1 MSIFFSL
8 LAILFGACAL
18 VVTMS
23 YAIVWYENSNL
34 DPGLVES
41 RFQPHNLW
49 LATRLLVMETL
60 LLGLTVLLHPLGW
73 LAPRETPPDQ
83 GGSPPVL
90 LLHGLFHNRAC
101 WLWLKLQLRR
111 RGHRAVYTINLPPWK
126 DIEAL
131 TERVAKKIDAIRFAQ
146 GVDRVHLVG
155 HSMGGMIARNYLQL
169 RGGAPKVASCT
180 LLAAPNSGSK
190 LAPFALSPLGRVL
203 IPGSEFLQRLAQSPL
218 PEGLPLRVFY
228 SRHDNMV
235 LPFMHGRLEGAAEL
249 ELAGMG
255 HMAILYH
262 PEAINPLLD
271 ALSRRYP

>member
-1 MSIFFSL
+1 MSIFFGL

-18 VVTMS
+18 VVVMS

-34 DPGLVES
+34 DPSLVES

-49 LATRLLVMETL
+49 LAARLMLLETL

-73 LAPRETPPDQ
+73 LPPRETAA
-83 GGSPPVL
+83 GKEATPVL

-101 WLWLKLQLRR
+101 WLWLKLQLHR
-111 RGHRAVYTINLPPWK
+111 RGHSAVYTINLPPWK

-131 TERVAKKIDAIRFAQ
+131 TERVAKKIDAIRLAQ

-180 LLAAPNSGSK
+180 LLAAPNGGSK

-203 IPGSEFLQRLAQSPL
+203 IPGSEFLQRLAQAPL

-235 LPFMHGRLEGAAEL
+235 LPFMHGRLEGAEEL
-249 ELAGMG
+249 ELGGMG

-262 PEAINPLLD
+262 PDAINPLLD
-271 ALSRRYP
+271 GLSRRDA

>member
-1 MSIFFSL
+1 MSIFFGL

-34 DPGLVES
+34 DPSLVES

-49 LATRLLVMETL
+49 LAARLVVMETL

-73 LAPRETPPDQ
+73 LPPRETPANRDA
-83 GGSPPVL
+83 SPVL

-111 RGHRAVYTINLPPWK
+111 RGHTAVYTINLPPWK

-131 TERVAKKIDAIRFAQ
+131 TERVAKKVDEIRLAQ
-146 GVDRVHLVG
+146 GVDRVHLIG

-180 LLAAPNSGSK
+180 LLAAPNGGSK
-190 LAPFALSPLGRVL
+190 LAPFAISPLARVL
-203 IPGSEFLQRLAQSPL
+203 IPGSEFLQRLAQAPL
-218 PEGLPLRVFY
+218 PEGVPLRALY

-235 LPFMHGRLEGAAEL
+235 LPFMHGRLEGAEEL

-262 PEAINPLLD
+262 PDAINPLLD
-271 ALSRRYP
+271 DLSRSEA

>member
-1 MSIFFSL
+1 MFLFFGL

-18 VVTMS
+18 VVAMS

-34 DPGLVES
+34 DPSLVES
-41 RFQPHNLW
+41 RFQPQNLW
-49 LATRLLVMETL
+49 LAARLLTLETL

-73 LAPRETPPDQ
+73 LPPRETPAGREGVPI
-83 GGSPPVL
+83 L

-111 RGHRAVYTINLPPWK
+111 RGQTAVYTLNLPPWK
-126 DIEAL
+126 DVEAL
-131 TERVAKKIDAIRFAQ
+131 TERVAKKVDAIRLAQ
-146 GVDRVHLVG
+146 GVDRVHLIG

-180 LLAAPNSGSK
+180 LLAAPNGGSK

-203 IPGSEFLQRLAQSPL
+203 IPGSEFLQRLAQAPL

-235 LPFMHGRLEGAAEL
+235 LPYLHGRLEGGEEFEL
-249 ELAGMG
+249 GGMG

-262 PEAINPLLD
+262 PAAIKPLLD
-271 ALSRRYP
+271 HLPRRHS

>member
-1 MSIFFSL
+1 MFIFFSL
-8 LAILFGACAL
+8 LAILFGACGL

-34 DPGLVES
+34 DPKLVES
-41 RFQPHNLW
+41 RFQPQNLW
-49 LATRLLVMETL
+49 LAARLMVLETL
-60 LLGLTVLLHPLGW
+60 LLGVTVLLHPLGW
-73 LAPRETPPDQ
+73 FPPRETPAGREGVPI
-83 GGSPPVL
+83 L

-111 RGHRAVYTINLPPWK
+111 RGQTAVYTIDLPPWK
-126 DIEAL
+126 DVETL
-131 TERVAKKIDAIRFAQ
+131 TERVAKKVDAIRLTQ
-146 GVDRVHLVG
+146 GVDRVHLIG

-180 LLAAPNSGSK
+180 LLAAPNGGSK

-203 IPGSEFLQRLAQSPL
+203 IPGSEFLQRLEQATL

-235 LPFMHGRLEGAAEL
+235 LPFVNGRLDGAEEL
-249 ELAGMG
+249 ELSGMG

-262 PEAINPLLD
+262 PAALEPLLNHLPPRD
-271 ALSRRYP
+271 S